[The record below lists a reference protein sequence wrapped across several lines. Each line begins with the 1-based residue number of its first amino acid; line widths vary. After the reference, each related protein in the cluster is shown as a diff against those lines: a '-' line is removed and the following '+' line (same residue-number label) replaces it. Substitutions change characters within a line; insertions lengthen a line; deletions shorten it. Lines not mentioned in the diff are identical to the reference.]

1 VKRVRLSDLVRFD
14 VQDGPNE
21 LTPPEVESV
30 VYKFLRTF
38 AVICS
43 QVNLFLVIGRRFAFL
58 SIVTTRL
65 YHLLI
70 CSISCAMEDGIH
82 WPP

>member
-1 VKRVRLSDLVRFD
+1 MRFD

-38 AVICS
+38 ARSFKSS
-43 QVNLFLVIGRRFAFL
+43 QLVLGVWQVVCFCIDLTA
-58 SIVTTRL
+58 RL
-65 YHLLI
+65 
-70 CSISCAMEDGIH
+70 
-82 WPP
+82 

>member
-1 VKRVRLSDLVRFD
+1 MQLVRVRLD

-43 QVNLFLVIGRRFAFL
+43 QVNLFLVIGGWFVFIL
-58 SIVTTRL
+58 KSILLYIRL
-65 YHLLI
+65 
-70 CSISCAMEDGIH
+70 
-82 WPP
+82 